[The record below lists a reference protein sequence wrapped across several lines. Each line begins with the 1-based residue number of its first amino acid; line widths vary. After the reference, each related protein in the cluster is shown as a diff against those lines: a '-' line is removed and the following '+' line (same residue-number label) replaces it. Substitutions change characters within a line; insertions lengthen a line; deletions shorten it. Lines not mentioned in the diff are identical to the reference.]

1 VVPDGNVAEQLAPQL
16 MPAGEL
22 LTVPVPVPD
31 RLTDTANTGTNV
43 AVTAVFEFREML
55 HVPIPAQGDPLQ
67 PANTEPAAAI
77 GVRVIAVPESNN
89 VEQAVPQLIPAG
101 ALTILPAPVP
111 AFVSESVNCG
121 VGGGPKLA
129 TTV

>member
-1 VVPDGNVAEQLAPQL
+1 M

-55 HVPIPAQGDPLQ
+55 HGPVPAQEDPLQ
-67 PANTEPAAAI
+67 PANAEPAAGV
-77 GVRVIAVPESNN
+77 GVRVTAVPESNKA
-89 VEQAVPQLIPAG
+89 EQVVPQFIPAG
-101 ALTILPAPVP
+101 ALAILPAPVP